1 MFIDP
6 NQINPYEVV
15 YGGPGSR
22 LNDDY
27 YSNFLSSIKSKIR
40 KDKIKKLYGLE
51 KTTQNCKR

>member
-1 MFIDP
+1 MVDT
-6 NQINPYEVV
+6 
-15 YGGPGSR
+15 GSR

-51 KTTQNCKR
+51 KTT

>member
-1 MFIDP
+1 MFVNP

-27 YSNFLSSIKSKIR
+27 HSNFLSSIKSKIR

-51 KTTQNCKR
+51 KTT